1 MRPQLKRSIV
11 ALGTAVAV
19 AMLWSVTGS
28 QPLAQSVVGQVQLPA
43 NYKPPRTP
51 DGQPD
56 LNGFWQ
62 SIGAANWNIEEHGA
76 QSGPY
81 ENLVGAYLS
90 EPPGFGIVEGG
101 PIPYKPE
108 ALERRDAHFQNRLVY
123 DPMQVGNAIS
133 EEEVLS
139 DPEAK
144 CFRGPGLVRATYMPH
159 PLQILQATDKI
170 LIAYQF
176 GAAAFRVV
184 HMVKE
189 GDLEKAIDDYT
200 LENDRWLG
208 RSAGRWDGD
217 TLVVMTIG
225 PYYRAVWLD
234 RAGNFMSPNAK
245 VEERYTAIS
254 PYHLRYEATITD
266 PDTFTRPWRIRLPL
280 YRVIE
285 QPNMQ
290 LLEFQCIPFVEEF
303 MYGTL
308 KNERKKYPEGFE
320 IR

>member
-1 MRPQLKRSIV
+1 MRPQFKRLAAAV
-11 ALGTAVAV
+11 GTAVAI
-19 AMLWSVTGS
+19 ATLWSVTRP
-28 QPLAQSVVGQVQLPA
+28 QPLAQSAVGQVQLPA

-62 SIGAANWNIEEHGA
+62 SITAANWNIEEHDTR
-76 QSGPY
+76 SGPY
-81 ENLVGAYLS
+81 ANLVGAYLS

-101 PIPYKPE
+101 AIPYKPE
-108 ALERRDAHFQNRLVY
+108 ALKRREAYFKNRLMY
-123 DPMQVGNAIS
+123 DPMKAGNAIS

-144 CFRGPGLVRATYMPH
+144 CFTGGGLVRATYMPH
-159 PLQILQATDKI
+159 PFQILQARDRI

-176 GAAAFRVV
+176 GGAAFRVV
-184 HMVKE
+184 HMVKG
-189 GDLEKAIDDYT
+189 GDLDKAVDDFT

-208 RSAGRWDGD
+208 RSTGRWDGD
-217 TLVVMTIG
+217 TLVVFTKG
-225 PYYRAVWLD
+225 PYYRSVWLD

-266 PDTFTRPWRIRLPL
+266 PDIFTRPWKIRLPL

-290 LLEFQCIPFVEEF
+290 LLEFQCIPHVEEF

-308 KNERKKYPEGFE
+308 KNERKTYPEGFE